1 MYKEKNQGGEPPS
14 THYPASA
21 RTNLWPALSP
31 LYPPTFRQPTVDYC
45 KVNPS
50 FIKFPLLLTISTL
63 QRAQT

>member
-21 RTNLWPALSP
+21 RTNSWPELSP
-31 LYPPTFRQPTVDYC
+31 PYPPTFHQPTVDYC

-50 FIKFPLLLTISTL
+50 FIKFPLL
-63 QRAQT
+63 